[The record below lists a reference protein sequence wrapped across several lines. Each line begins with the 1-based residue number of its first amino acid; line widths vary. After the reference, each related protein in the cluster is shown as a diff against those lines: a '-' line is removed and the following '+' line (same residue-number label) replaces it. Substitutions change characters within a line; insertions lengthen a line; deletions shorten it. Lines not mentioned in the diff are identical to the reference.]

1 MTRDAQAAMGTTADQ
16 SRHPNLW
23 PPFTQIAS
31 APLPQRVVAG
41 EGALL
46 LREQGIPLIDAIS
59 SWWVT
64 LHGHGHPVM
73 AQAIADQAAR
83 LEQVIFADFTHEPA
97 ERLSER
103 LSQITGLDRLFFS
116 DNGSTAVEVALKIA
130 CQWWVNR
137 GEPRHQI
144 VAFDGAYHGDTFGAM
159 AVGERNLFSEPF
171 DDKLFPVA
179 RCPWPATWWDDPEVD
194 AREKAALAV
203 LETTL
208 QQPTAAVILEP
219 LLQGA
224 GGMAMVRSTFLRQV
238 EALVRQS
245 GALLIA
251 DEVLTGFG
259 RCGDWFAS
267 RRAGIQPDL
276 MALSKGLTGGCLPMG
291 VTMASERIFS
301 AFVGLDPSLTLWHG
315 HSFTANPLG
324 CAAANASL
332 DLLQQNPEQFL
343 GFESRHRSHLEQLQS
358 HPKVKHCRLT
368 GTVAAFDLNVS
379 GDAGYLNPSGPTI
392 KRIALEQGVFLR
404 PLGQVVY
411 LLPPLCISDDQLTQC
426 YRAVTAALDQI

>member
-1 MTRDAQAAMGTTADQ
+1 MGTTTDP

-31 APLPQRVVAG
+31 APIPQRVTSG

-46 LREQGIPLIDAIS
+46 HREQGQPLIDAIS

-83 LEQVIFADFTHEPA
+83 LEQVIFADFIHEPA
-97 ERLSER
+97 ERLGER
-103 LSQITGLDRLFFS
+103 LSALTGLQRLFFS

-171 DDKLFPVA
+171 EDKLFPVA
-179 RCPWPATWWDDPEVD
+179 RVPWPATWWQDNDVS
-194 AREKAALAV
+194 EKEQAALAV
-203 LETTL
+203 LAETLET
-208 QQPTAAVILEP
+208 PTAAVILEP

-224 GGMAMVRSTFLRQV
+224 GGMTMVRAEFLQAV
-238 EALVRQS
+238 EAQIRKA

-301 AFVGLDPSLTLWHG
+301 AFIGDDPTLTLWHG

-332 DLLQQNPEQFL
+332 DLLEADQDAFLNFEQ
-343 GFESRHRSHLEQLQS
+343 RHRPHLEQLQR
-358 HPKVKHCRLT
+358 HQRVINCRLT
-368 GTVAAFDLNVS
+368 GTVAAFDIAVAS
-379 GDAGYLNPSGPTI
+379 DSGYLNPTGPTI
-392 KRIALEQGVFLR
+392 KRIAMEHGVFLR

-411 LLPPLCISDDQLTQC
+411 LLPPLCITDEQLERC
-426 YRAVTAALDQI
+426 YDAIGNALDSLEN